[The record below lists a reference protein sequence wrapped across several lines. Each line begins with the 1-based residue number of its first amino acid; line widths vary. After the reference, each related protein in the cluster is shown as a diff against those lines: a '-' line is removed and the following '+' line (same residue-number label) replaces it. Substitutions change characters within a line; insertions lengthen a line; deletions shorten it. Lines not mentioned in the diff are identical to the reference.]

1 MLNNN
6 LRTQDFIIVAK
17 FLTKRALSV
26 KVVIRTFKLLWRS
39 RNGFKVKSVGDHIIF
54 FIFDNKLE
62 VEKILQNELWSF
74 DKHLVVVQYYEKDVL
89 IRELKFER
97 ANFLV
102 QVHNLS
108 NLWIVRW
115 LKKFVELLGK
125 SAIPQTMLSVM
136 VMVLRVSESLWML
149 LHLYVGEGWSP

>member
-1 MLNNN
+1 ME
-6 LRTQDFIIVAK
+6 
-17 FLTKRALSV
+17 V
-26 KVVIRTFKLLWRS
+26 KEWLQGEECGRS
-39 RNGFKVKSVGDHIIF
+39 LF
-54 FIFDNKLE
+54 FFFFFDNKLE

-108 NLWIVRW
+108 NL
-115 LKKFVELLGK
+115 
-125 SAIPQTMLSVM
+125 
-136 VMVLRVSESLWML
+136 
-149 LHLYVGEGWSP
+149 

>member
-1 MLNNN
+1 ME
-6 LRTQDFIIVAK
+6 
-17 FLTKRALSV
+17 V
-26 KVVIRTFKLLWRS
+26 KEWLQGEECGRS
-39 RNGFKVKSVGDHIIF
+39 HSF
-54 FIFDNKLE
+54 FFFFDNKLE

-108 NLWIVRW
+108 NL
-115 LKKFVELLGK
+115 
-125 SAIPQTMLSVM
+125 
-136 VMVLRVSESLWML
+136 
-149 LHLYVGEGWSP
+149 

>member
-1 MLNNN
+1 MLNNT

-17 FLTKRALSV
+17 FLTKHALSV

-39 RNGFKVKSVGDHIIF
+39 RNGFKVKSVGDHIF
-54 FIFDNKLE
+54 FFFFDNKLE

-108 NLWIVRW
+108 NL
-115 LKKFVELLGK
+115 
-125 SAIPQTMLSVM
+125 
-136 VMVLRVSESLWML
+136 
-149 LHLYVGEGWSP
+149 